1 MFTAGCWAC
10 SVIVCSNDSTR
21 RRRENRGAT
30 VSRLQCVLTIVTHP
44 SCWKLSKFCFKYQ
57 ETCAGHSNP
66 WEGTSQ
72 SAENTGSNDS
82 ANRVLLS
89 SSLWK
94 FEFSSEQGENPAF
107 ERKFCKPKR
116 WAFLPSEVLQEYF
129 VIWNFVIWNAQLTPE
144 KGKSSKP
151 CRCWELLSLQG
162 SQPLNLSRVYFCALM
177 SQAGSELFW
186 ARLCVCRAG
195 RGVDVT
201 APDHR
206 NGARTAAGAQKEG
219 KRNPALPQQESS
231 FPKGREVKQCRRHHN
246 KKENFWWNSLLLL
259 WTQDEPT
266 NAGLKRKCFSKREK
280 APLTSWLVLK
290 WITALRKTWIC
301 QVQSSL
307 PCYVVMA
314 LNGSCEIFSAIL

>member
-107 ERKFCKPKR
+107 ERKFCKLKR
-116 WAFLPSEVLQEYF
+116 WGFLPSEVLQEYF

-151 CRCWELLSLQG
+151 CRCCELLSLQG

-177 SQAGSELFW
+177 SQAGCWAVLSQAVCVQGRQRGGCDSSRSQKWSQNCSRCSE
-186 ARLCVCRAG
+186 RRQKKSCS
-195 RGVDVT
+195 
-201 APDHR
+201 APTR
-206 NGARTAAGAQKEG
+206 IF
-219 KRNPALPQQESS
+219 LPQR
-231 FPKGREVKQCRRHHN
+231 KG
-246 KKENFWWNSLLLL
+246 
-259 WTQDEPT
+259 
-266 NAGLKRKCFSKREK
+266 G
-280 APLTSWLVLK
+280 
-290 WITALRKTWIC
+290 
-301 QVQSSL
+301 
-307 PCYVVMA
+307 
-314 LNGSCEIFSAIL
+314 